1 MKAFLCF
8 LTLSLTALM
17 YSQTTED
24 QIEENYQKYRTTV
37 DYHPDSALIYILKAK
52 ELNEKEKDVDW
63 DAKIYYGIGYCYY
76 LEQNYSLSF
85 KYLNQAVESSKKA
98 LNFNMLS
105 KSYNQIGLMHSYQN
119 NFKKALD
126 NYHKSLKIS
135 ENKEE
140 LSDNTMSVLSNLA
153 DLHILQQDT
162 VSALKYYHQAVKIG
176 ERENKKIILAGVFNN
191 ISVVYM
197 DNNKDSTE
205 FYLNKALQIYKE
217 TDNVYGQIVTQNNL
231 ASTYLNFASRED
243 YPKSL
248 KYLNESL
255 RLSKESKNIDAE
267 YFSYYYLGNY
277 YEQAESDYSKAR
289 DYYQQAYR
297 LLKEGYKNDYAIELY
312 KSLSHAYLKLGD
324 FENAYQFQNIQNR
337 LQDSIFSVEKN
348 KQFHEIQTKFDVER
362 KNNQIQL
369 LNKEKQIEK
378 GRKQLIL
385 IGSVLLIIPLILLAV
400 FYRKRMKYQETIS
413 KQDKLI
419 FEKEKEAIRVKN
431 HIEGQNQERNRIAK
445 ELHDG
450 VGGRLSAIKI
460 KMDQLNTTVIK
471 DPELEQCI
479 HQLQETSKEIRIISH
494 ELNENKINELNFV
507 NLLQF
512 LVDDYTF
519 YFSGKIHFS
528 LFPQD
533 RYEEIDG
540 VSKHYLYRIIQEILS
555 NCLKYSEAENI
566 YIDCTF
572 DNVYRIIIEDDGKG
586 FDLTNVK
593 KGMGI
598 ENIKKRIETL
608 KGDLHIDSMEGRGST
623 FIMEIPQNGAA

>member
-1 MKAFLCF
+1 MID
-8 LTLSLTALM
+8 
-17 YSQTTED
+17 SQT
-24 QIEENYQKYRTTV
+24 
-37 DYHPDSALIYILKAK
+37 DSALIYILKAK
-52 ELNEKEKDVDW
+52 ELNEKRKDISW
-63 DAKIYYGIGYCYY
+63 DAKIYYGIGYCHY
-76 LEQNYSLSF
+76 LQQDYSSAL
-85 KYLNQAVESSKKA
+85 KYLNQAVEFSQKSFD
-98 LNFNMLS
+98 FNTLS
-105 KSYNQIGLMHSYQN
+105 KSYNQIGLIYSYQN
-119 NFKKALD
+119 DFKKALD
-126 NYHKSLKIS
+126 NYHKSLEIS

-140 LSDNTMSVLSNLA
+140 LSVHTLAALSNIA
-153 DLHILQQDT
+153 DLHIVQQDT
-162 VSALKYYHQAVKIG
+162 ITALKYYHQAIKIG
-176 ERENKKIILAGVFNN
+176 ERENLRQNLAGVFNN

-205 FYLNKALQIYKE
+205 LYLKKALQIYKE
-217 TDNVYGQIVTQNNL
+217 TNNVYGQIVTQNNL
-231 ASTYLNFASRED
+231 ASTYLNFTSRED
-243 YPKSL
+243 YSKSL
-248 KYLNESL
+248 RYLNESL
-255 RLSKESKNIDAE
+255 ALSKASKNVDAE
-267 YFSYYYLGNY
+267 YFTYYYLGNY
-277 YEQAESDYSKAR
+277 YEQAESDYSKAK
-289 DYYQQAYR
+289 DYYEKAYQ

-324 FENAYQFQNIQNR
+324 FENAYEFQNIQHR
-337 LQDSIFSVEKN
+337 LQDSIFSVEKS

-385 IGSVLLIIPLILLAV
+385 IGSILLITPLILLAV

-471 DPELEQCI
+471 DPELEECI
-479 HQLQETSKEIRIISH
+479 RQLQETSKEIRIISH

-519 YFSGKIHFS
+519 YFSGEIHFS
-528 LFPQD
+528 LFPHEK
-533 RYEEIDG
+533 YEEITG

-623 FIMEIPQNGAA
+623 FIMEIPQHGAE

>member
-1 MKAFLCF
+1 MKPYLCF
-8 LTLSLTALM
+8 LILFLTVFL
-17 YSQTTED
+17 YSQNTESR
-24 QIEENYQKYRTTV
+24 IEENYQKYKAMIDSQT
-37 DYHPDSALIYILKAK
+37 DSALIYILKAK
-52 ELNEKEKDVDW
+52 ELNEKRKDISW
-63 DAKIYYGIGYCYY
+63 DAKIYYGIGYCHY
-76 LEQNYSLSF
+76 LQQDYSSAL
-85 KYLNQAVESSKKA
+85 KYLNQAVEFSQKSFD
-98 LNFNMLS
+98 FNTLS
-105 KSYNQIGLMHSYQN
+105 KSYNQIGLIYSYQN
-119 NFKKALD
+119 DFKKALD
-126 NYHKSLKIS
+126 NYHKSLEIS

-140 LSDNTMSVLSNLA
+140 LSVHTLAALSNIA
-153 DLHILQQDT
+153 DLHIVQQDT
-162 VSALKYYHQAVKIG
+162 ITALKYYHQAIKIG
-176 ERENKKIILAGVFNN
+176 ERENLRQNLAGVFNN

-205 FYLNKALQIYKE
+205 LYLKKALQIYKE
-217 TDNVYGQIVTQNNL
+217 TNNVYGQIVTQNNL
-231 ASTYLNFASRED
+231 ASTYLNFTSRED
-243 YPKSL
+243 YSKSL
-248 KYLNESL
+248 RYLNESL
-255 RLSKESKNIDAE
+255 ALSKASKNVDAE
-267 YFSYYYLGNY
+267 YFTYYYLGNY
-277 YEQAESDYSKAR
+277 YEQAESDYSKAK
-289 DYYQQAYR
+289 DYYEKAYQ

-324 FENAYQFQNIQNR
+324 FENAYEFQNIQHR
-337 LQDSIFSVEKN
+337 LQDSIFSVEKS

-385 IGSVLLIIPLILLAV
+385 IGSILLITPLILLAV

-471 DPELEQCI
+471 DPELEECI
-479 HQLQETSKEIRIISH
+479 RQLQETSKEIRIISH

-519 YFSGKIHFS
+519 YFSGEIHFS
-528 LFPQD
+528 LFPHEK
-533 RYEEIDG
+533 YEEITG

-623 FIMEIPQNGAA
+623 FIMEIPQHGAE